1 MPQSKRRLQAK
12 DFIFRSIR
20 LPVRTLGE
28 ISLSPF
34 RTDHRERGRAVIK
47 EIGQGEF
54 ITEHGH
60 MHVSRTV

>member
-1 MPQSKRRLQAK
+1 MPQSKWRLQAK

-20 LPVRTLGE
+20 RPVRTLGE
-28 ISLSPF
+28 IGLPLF
-34 RTDHRERGRAVIK
+34 RTDHRERGCAVIK

-54 ITEHGH
+54 ITEHGQ